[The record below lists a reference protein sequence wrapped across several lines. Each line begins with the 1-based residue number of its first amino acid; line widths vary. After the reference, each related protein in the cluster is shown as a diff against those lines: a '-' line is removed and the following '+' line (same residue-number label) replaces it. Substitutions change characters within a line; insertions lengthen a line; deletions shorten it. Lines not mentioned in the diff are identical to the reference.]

1 VSHGPQIRPDQGT
14 IMDLQRAQ
22 AMLDAPAVIK
32 EVVDDFNRI
41 FGRNYS
47 PFIEEYMTDDA
58 DMAFFIMGA
67 HSMTARHAINHLRQR
82 GVKIGLVKLRFVRP
96 WPTEEV
102 AEVLSKFKAV
112 GVVETSTSYGG
123 AMRGG
128 NLLHEVRASVYDAVQ
143 RPLTTSFM
151 AGLGGEMVPLK
162 EFYYMAEVLAKM
174 IEVGQSGKTVHWV
187 GFEAEA

>member
-1 VSHGPQIRPDQGT
+1 
-14 IMDLQRAQ
+14 MDLQRAQ
-22 AMLDAPAVIK
+22 AMLDAPAVIR

-47 PFIEEYMTDDA
+47 PFLEQYKTDDA
-58 DMAFFIMGA
+58 DMVFFIMGA
-67 HSMTARHAINHLRQR
+67 HSMTARHAIDHLRQQ
-82 GVKIGLVKLRFVRP
+82 GVKIGMVKLRFVRP
-96 WPTEEV
+96 WPTDEV
-102 AEVLSKFKAV
+102 AEVLSRFKAV

-128 NLLHEVRASVYDAVQ
+128 NLLHEVRSSVYDAPQ

-162 EFYYMAEVLAKM
+162 EFYYMAEILTKM
-174 IEVGQSGKTVHWV
+174 IAVGKSGKTVHWV